1 MSPSISLDTLREV
14 SFFAGMPEEQL
25 NHLAEISR
33 EATFQR
39 GDMLFKE
46 GDPGDEVYFVVKG
59 EISVIICT
67 PKIGCRHIGTVS
79 DGELV
84 AWSPLLQHA
93 RLSAGAHAIAP
104 TRVIAID
111 AEKLRALCDEDA
123 KLGYHFMHRIAEV
136 LSERLSGTRMRLMEA
151 HGLHLPAFT
160 PETD

>member
-1 MSPSISLDTLREV
+1 MNQSLSLDTLREV

-25 NHLAEISR
+25 NRLAEISR

-46 GDPGDEVYFVVKG
+46 GDPGDEVYFVVNG

-84 AWSPLLQHA
+84 AWSPLLKHA
-93 RLSAGAHAIAP
+93 RLSAGAHAIAR

-111 AEKLRALCDEDA
+111 AEKLRALCDQDA